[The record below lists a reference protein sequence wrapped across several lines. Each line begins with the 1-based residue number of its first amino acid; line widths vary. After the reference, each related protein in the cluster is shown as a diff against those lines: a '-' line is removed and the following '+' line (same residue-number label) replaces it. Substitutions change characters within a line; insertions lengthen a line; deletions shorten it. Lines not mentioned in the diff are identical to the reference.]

1 MKIRGTRQAPK
12 LNQATGSDSK
22 AKGAKARGA
31 SNQPA
36 AKVSLSSD
44 AAFVGDLLTDAA
56 NLGNVRVDVVNEVQ
70 GAINDGSFEQSV
82 DMDKVVDSLL
92 ADL

>member
-12 LNQATGSDSK
+12 LNQATGTDSK

-36 AKVSLSSD
+36 AKKYPYPRMRHL
-44 AAFVGDLLTDAA
+44 
-56 NLGNVRVDVVNEVQ
+56 
-70 GAINDGSFEQSV
+70 
-82 DMDKVVDSLL
+82 
-92 ADL
+92 